1 MLSTSIQKGGGY
13 SGAAGYPFSIQP
25 FACKS
30 NGRSYGPMAIGHHRK
45 DQIVGVLGIDIR
57 LENLVKMEKNG
68 ELG

>member
-1 MLSTSIQKGGGY
+1 
-13 SGAAGYPFSIQP
+13 
-25 FACKS
+25 
-30 NGRSYGPMAIGHHRK
+30 MAIGHHRK